1 MDVTIQPIL
10 EKALAGQRLDFD
22 DGLTLYKSHD
32 LLSIGNAADLIRQRL
47 HPEGYVTYI
56 VDRNINYTNWCYI
69 DCDFCAFYRHKTDPD
84 AYVISRPELRQKI
97 EETLD
102 LGGVQI
108 LLQGGLHPTL
118 KLDWYED
125 LLRWIKS
132 NYDIH
137 IHGFSPPELDWFAKI
152 NKISLQET
160 LIRLRDAGLGSIPG
174 GGAEILTNHARDE
187 ISPKK
192 CTADEWLEVM
202 QQGHLVGLRSSATMM
217 YGHVESYGERVEHLI
232 RLRQLQDETGGFT
245 AFICWSLQPD
255 HTKLA
260 HLPPTG
266 SFDYL
271 KTLAISRLILDNFDN
286 FQSSWVTQGP
296 KIGQLS
302 LKFGAND
309 MGGTMIEENVVSQAG
324 TIYCMPI
331 EEIDRVVGELGFVPK
346 QRNFFYQII
355 N

>member
-137 IHGFSPPELDWFAKI
+137 IHGFSPPELDWFTKI
-152 NKISLQET
+152 NKISLQEI

-202 QQGHLVGLRSSATMM
+202 RQGHLVGLRSSATMM

>member
-137 IHGFSPPELDWFAKI
+137 IHGFSPPELDWFTKI
-152 NKISLQET
+152 NKISLQEI

-202 QQGHLVGLRSSATMM
+202 RQGHLVGLRSSATMM

-324 TIYCMPI
+324 TVYCMSM
-331 EEIDRVVGELGFVPK
+331 EEIERVVGELGFVPK

>member
-331 EEIDRVVGELGFVPK
+331 EEIHRVVGELGFVPK